1 MRELLRQFRVL
12 FARQPAVVVGDLRA
26 GSPAAGVAEERQVLP
41 RRESGSSIENREQAE
56 LDEVI
61 AAPARAE
68 LRPGAILH
76 ARGHTRHPP
85 VGVHDVVV
93 PARLERGAHAEAR
106 LTLDRLRQTILI
118 GRERADR
125 QVENRELHPA
135 RDVDA
140 DGVRD
145 HGVPGRQHA
154 ADGEPV
160 ADVRIRHQG
169 AGHRY
174 GQLARILELLD
185 RCRLEVVAP
194 DPVRRID
201 ASRNK
206 RPLRRGLLDEQ
217 PRQLPVARIV
227 DKIGRCRGDQVQFAH
242 DGRHAALGC
251 PGLLQNP
258 LGRLGGAARRDADPD
273 QVSCLHLY
281 ASVRRTAPAHLGE
294 RTGDVGL
301 RRVESQRLAEGGGGS
316 RSIPDGETRQAQ
328 PVQHHRGRGAGLERS
343 LEVG

>member
-1 MRELLRQFRVL
+1 MRAVTPVTCQSASMTSWCRRAWN
-12 FARQPAVVVGDLRA
+12 AR
-26 GSPAAGVAEERQVLP
+26 
-41 RRESGSSIENREQAE
+41 
-56 LDEVI
+56 
-61 AAPARAE
+61 
-68 LRPGAILH
+68 
-76 ARGHTRHPP
+76 
-85 VGVHDVVV
+85 
-93 PARLERGAHAEAR
+93 AHAEAR

-125 QVENRELHPA
+125 QVENRKLHPA

-169 AGHRY
+169 AGHGY

-185 RCRLEVVAP
+185 RGRLEVVAP

-227 DKIGRCRGDQVQFAH
+227 DKIGRCRGDQVQLVTT
-242 DGRHAALGC
+242 AAML
-251 PGLLQNP
+251 
-258 LGRLGGAARRDADPD
+258 RLAVSAFCRIRLAVSAARPAGMPILIRSRVFISD
-273 QVSCLHLY
+273 
-281 ASVRRTAPAHLGE
+281 ASVGRTAPAHLGK
-294 RTGDVGL
+294 RAGDVGL
-301 RRVESQRLAEGGGGS
+301 LRVEAQRLAEGGGRS
-316 RSIPDGETRQAQ
+316 RSIPDGQARQAQ
-328 PVQHHRGRGAGLERS
+328 PVQHHRGSGAGLERS